1 MSSRTSRSLNEKLV
15 TNIRKSLQ
23 DFDKIIDPD
32 GPIGQKIDSADRKQA
47 NEGLIELIIQIVKD
61 ESSAVTLTD
70 SYVGAVYTYDA
81 VQNRN
86 ILDDESNIPDQSKFG
101 ESLQNMKDNQFKI
114 VAFSHDRDS
123 ISPFLV
129 YLLWDWEPD
138 AYSCWLPLGI
148 PSQNSTMINEHG
160 IFSNLDSEET
170 LLVTNDALLESATP
184 EERYNYFYEQVQQFL
199 NDLDFQEGVLGF
211 VLDFQISPFGFTECL
226 NWNTLP
232 KTLL

>member
-1 MSSRTSRSLNEKLV
+1 
-15 TNIRKSLQ
+15 
-23 DFDKIIDPD
+23 
-32 GPIGQKIDSADRKQA
+32 
-47 NEGLIELIIQIVKD
+47 
-61 ESSAVTLTD
+61 
-70 SYVGAVYTYDA
+70 
-81 VQNRN
+81 
-86 ILDDESNIPDQSKFG
+86 
-101 ESLQNMKDNQFKI
+101 
-114 VAFSHDRDS
+114 
-123 ISPFLV
+123 
-129 YLLWDWEPD
+129 
-138 AYSCWLPLGI
+138 
-148 PSQNSTMINEHG
+148 MINEHG